1 MAWWGLWMALAY
13 LAGSVPF
20 GFLIA
25 RARGPDIRQH
35 GSGNIGA
42 TNVGRVLGKKWG
54 RICLVLDILKGVVPV
69 LAAGA
74 AMGMIGG
81 AGAGEG
87 GPEARG
93 FWGSADDWLWLGVAA
108 AAVLGHMFPVWL
120 RLKGGKGVAT
130 GLGAMLGVFPVLTA
144 AGAVALVAWLVS
156 ARLTRYVSVSSCVA
170 AVALPA
176 AVLVERWAAPGWGA
190 NGAHLVVASG
200 LAALVIWRHRGNLQ
214 RLAAGTEPRIGAS
227 PGAEPP
233 RGA

>member
-20 GFLIA
+20 GYLMA
-25 RARGPDIRQH
+25 RARGLDIRQH

-54 RICLVLDILKGVVPV
+54 RICLALDILKGIVPV
-69 LAAGA
+69 LASGA

-81 AGAGEG
+81 TGAGAREVDAG
-87 GPEARG
+87 G
-93 FWGSADDWLWLGVAA
+93 FWGSEDDWLWLGVAA
-108 AAVLGHMFPVWL
+108 AAVLGHMYPVWL

-144 AGAVALVAWLVS
+144 AGGAALVAWLVT

-170 AVALPA
+170 ALALPA
-176 AVLVERWAAPGWGA
+176 AVLVERWAVPGWGA
-190 NGAHLVVASG
+190 NGAHLVVASA
-200 LAALVIWRHRGNLQ
+200 LAGLVIWRHRGNLQ
-214 RLAAGTEPRIGAS
+214 RLAAGTEPRMGEAR
-227 PGAEPP
+227 GVEPP
-233 RGA
+233 RA